1 MAKISL
7 WLLLFFILLFLWGAN
22 NGELATIMNTG
33 STICLSCIG
42 VG

>member
-1 MAKISL
+1 MPKL
-7 WLLLFFILLFLWGAN
+7 TFWLLLFFILLFLWGFN
-22 NGELATIMNTG
+22 NGELTAILNNG